1 MRSLGIGWLASVAVA
16 PLCWSQSSMPADPQS
31 SRSVRAT
38 GPSPVA
44 TESND
49 RIGEAAVYSGPASP
63 AAVRNAAVKT
73 STTAVDSDSPNDEV
87 PSIAKPSASIVLGSL
102 TWRGNRGSA
111 LDSQGQRHSLTLN
124 RALQEAATQ
133 ALKQARPSRGAVVM
147 LSVSDGKLLALSELP
162 AMVPSSQSLV
172 WSAQTP
178 SASLFK
184 LVTTAALL
192 ERANLQPEHRVCSE
206 GGEHRLEVRHLE
218 APKQGR
224 IVCSEF
230 AEILAA
236 SRNAAYAR
244 LVHAHLA
251 PEDLSNYADRF
262 GFNVPL
268 PADVPAEVG
277 RFRAVS
283 EPLALVRTATGFMGS
298 SLSALGAAHL
308 AFVLARGGVSH
319 PMKLLE
325 YDTSYSSSAEAKLH
339 DAHANSPDES
349 PPLRVIAP
357 NTAARLRDM
366 MERVVSHGTAAGAF
380 RDALGDATTARLK
393 VAGKTGTLG
402 IDEHTA
408 SWFIGFAPS
417 RAPKLVVAVLLENGT
432 VWHTTAKVIAG
443 NLMREYFETA
453 H

>member
-1 MRSLGIGWLASVAVA
+1 MKLRSLGIGWLAIVAVA
-16 PLCWSQSSMPADPQS
+16 PLCWSQPSMPADRLASLGAGLANHRERLVAKHEDPA
-31 SRSVRAT
+31 RRA
-38 GPSPVA
+38 V
-44 TESND
+44 
-49 RIGEAAVYSGPASP
+49 SG
-63 AAVRNAAVKT
+63 NETTVKT
-73 STTAVDSDSPNDEV
+73 SAAVAQDASSHAAPTAPKLG
-87 PSIAKPSASIVLGSL
+87 PGIVLGSL

-111 LDSQGQRHSLTLN
+111 LDTQGQRHALTLD
-124 RALQEAATQ
+124 RTLQEAAAH
-133 ALKQARPSRGAVVM
+133 ALRSARPSRGAVVM
-147 LSVSDGKLLALSELP
+147 LSVSDGRILALSELP
-162 AMVPSSQSLV
+162 AAVPASQSLV

-192 ERANLQPEHRVCSE
+192 ERAHIQPDHRVCSE
-206 GGEHRLEVRHLE
+206 GGAHRLDRRHLE

-224 IVCSEF
+224 VVCSEF

-262 GFNVPL
+262 GFNLPL

-277 RFRAVS
+277 HFRPAS
-283 EPLALVRTATGFMGS
+283 DPLALARTATGFVGS
-298 SLSALGAAHL
+298 SLSTLGAAHL
-308 AFVLARGGVSH
+308 AFVLARGGVSY
-319 PMKLLE
+319 PMKLIDG
-325 YDTSYSSSAEAKLH
+325 DTPPGSLAQEELQIARTG
-339 DAHANSPDES
+339 NPEE
-349 PPLRVIAP
+349 PVPLRVIAP
-357 NTAARLRDM
+357 TTASRLRDM
-366 MERVVSHGTAAGAF
+366 MERVVSHGTAAEAF
-380 RDALGDATTARLK
+380 REALGDTTNARLR

-402 IDEHTA
+402 LDEHTA

-417 RAPKLVVAVLLENGT
+417 RAPKVVIAVLLENGA

-443 NLMREYFETA
+443 NLMREYFDRA

>member
-1 MRSLGIGWLASVAVA
+1 
-16 PLCWSQSSMPADPQS
+16 
-31 SRSVRAT
+31 
-38 GPSPVA
+38 
-44 TESND
+44 
-49 RIGEAAVYSGPASP
+49 
-63 AAVRNAAVKT
+63 
-73 STTAVDSDSPNDEV
+73 
-87 PSIAKPSASIVLGSL
+87 
-102 TWRGNRGSA
+102 
-111 LDSQGQRHSLTLN
+111 
-124 RALQEAATQ
+124 
-133 ALKQARPSRGAVVM
+133 M
-147 LSVSDGKLLALSELP
+147 LSVSDGRILALSELP
-162 AMVPSSQSLV
+162 AAVPPSQSLL
-172 WSAQTP
+172 WSALTP

-192 ERANLQPEHRVCSE
+192 ERAHLQPDHRVCSE
-206 GGEHRLEVRHLE
+206 GGEHRLEIRHLG

-224 IVCSEF
+224 VVCSEF

-251 PEDLSNYADRF
+251 PEDLGNYADRF
-262 GFNVPL
+262 GFNLPL
-268 PADVPAEVG
+268 PADVPAEMG
-277 RFRAVS
+277 RFHAVT
-283 EPLALVRTATGFMGS
+283 EPLALARTATGFVGS

-319 PMKLLE
+319 PIKVLE
-325 YDTSYSSSAEAKLH
+325 PDTASGSAGQADSR
-339 DAHANSPDES
+339 DAHASSEPQS
-349 PPLRVIAP
+349 LRVIAP
-357 NTAARLRDM
+357 HTASRLRDM
-366 MERVVSHGTAAGAF
+366 MERVVSHGTAAAAF

-453 H
+453 R

>member
-1 MRSLGIGWLASVAVA
+1 MKLRSLGIGWLASVAVA
-16 PLCWSQSSMPADPQS
+16 PLCWSQSSMPADPPS
-31 SRSVRAT
+31 CNVHAPE
-38 GPSPVA
+38 PSPVA
-44 TESND
+44 MGLND
-49 RIGEAAVYSGPASP
+49 RVGEAATNFGTACPV
-63 AAVRNAAVKT
+63 AVGNAALRT
-73 STTAVDSDSPNDEV
+73 STAAIAADLPNGKA
-87 PSIAKPSASIVLGSL
+87 PSAPKPSASIVLGSL
-102 TWRGNRGSA
+102 TWRGNHGTA
-111 LDSQGQRHSLTLN
+111 LDTQGQRHALTLN

-133 ALKQARPSRGAVVM
+133 ALRQARPSRGAVVM
-147 LSVSDGKLLALSELP
+147 LSVSDGRILALSELP
-162 AMVPSSQSLV
+162 AAVPPSQSLV

-184 LVTTAALL
+184 LVTTAVLL
-192 ERANLQPEHRVCSE
+192 ERAHLQPDHRVCSE

-224 IVCSEF
+224 VVCSEF

-268 PADVPAEVG
+268 PADVPAEMG
-277 RFRAVS
+277 RFHPAS
-283 EPLALVRTATGFMGS
+283 EPLALARTATGFVGS
-298 SLSALGAAHL
+298 WLSALGAAHL

-319 PMKLLE
+319 PIKVLE
-325 YDTSYSSSAEAKLH
+325 PNSANSSSGQADAR
-339 DAHANSPDES
+339 DAHTSPDEITS
-349 PPLRVIAP
+349 LRVIAP
-357 NTAARLRDM
+357 HTASRLRDM
-366 MERVVSHGTAAGAF
+366 MERVVSHGTAAEAF
-380 RDALGDATTARLK
+380 RDALGEATTARLK

-453 H
+453 R